1 MVAAAVL
8 LLSMAWTPQ
17 AQQAE
22 RVVAVG
28 DAGASSFPADP
39 DLGGSMDDSST
50 RANATVELLAFA
62 NTTISS
68 TVGLGT
74 QANRSRPVVLRGAG
88 SSALQPLVVSAQQLA
103 GGQGRAQR
111 QGFDVSYDAL
121 GTGAGVGC
129 SDLRVSLEYMH
140 AACGI
145 VPDPGVSAARP
156 ASRAARHHQPPSP
169 SFLAELPAP
178 A

>member
-1 MVAAAVL
+1 
-8 LLSMAWTPQ
+8 
-17 AQQAE
+17 
-22 RVVAVG
+22 VVAVG

-68 TVGLGT
+68 TEGLGM

-88 SSALQPLVVSAQQLA
+88 SSALQPLLVRAQQLA

-121 GTGAGVGC
+121 GTGAWDALACMRYSFCIRPSARGQ
-129 SDLRVSLEYMH
+129 SIRLQLRE
-140 AACGI
+140 A
-145 VPDPGVSAARP
+145 
-156 ASRAARHHQPPSP
+156 
-169 SFLAELPAP
+169 
-178 A
+178 